1 MDEYS
6 RGGRISSIVAREV
19 WMSIAGREGWVDEYK
34 NEEKFNVDK
43 YTL

>member
-1 MDEYS
+1 MWMSKAGEE
-6 RGGRISSIVAREV
+6 GGGGVV